1 MQQKTDGRVVR
12 FVTKRHAAEEPGLEQ
27 WFLVAIAND
36 AKAKDAVSKA
46 TRSTDEVIE
55 VLGNIP
61 ASNLAS
67 WGLTDGEVRL
77 ILPGEPV
84 SS

>member
-12 FVTKRHAAEEPGLEQ
+12 FLTKHQAAEEPGLEQ
-27 WFLVAIAND
+27 WFLVAIGD
-36 AKAKDAVSKA
+36 DEKAKDAVSKA
-46 TRSTDEVIE
+46 TKATNEVIE
-55 VLGNIP
+55 IIGNIP
-61 ASNLAS
+61 ASSLAS

-84 SS
+84 TG